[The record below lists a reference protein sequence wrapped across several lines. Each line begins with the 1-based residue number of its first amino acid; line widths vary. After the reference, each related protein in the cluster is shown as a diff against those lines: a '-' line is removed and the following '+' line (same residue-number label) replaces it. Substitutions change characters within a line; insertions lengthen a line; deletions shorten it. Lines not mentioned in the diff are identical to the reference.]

1 MSDIKMS
8 ECCTCGTKWQAGQ
21 DGRHSCS
28 SKLSK
33 DNQAL
38 VEQNKALKDALKAT
52 CDETMT
58 VAGHPD
64 FAFDGRINSM
74 YEVALE
80 SSKALKDN

>member
-1 MSDIKMS
+1 MSDVKMS

-38 VEQNKALKDALKAT
+38 VEQNKALIAVIKDCSRYIECDVNNRLKPHNPQYLVDIA
-52 CDETMT
+52 
-58 VAGHPD
+58 
-64 FAFDGRINSM
+64 NK
-74 YEVALE
+74 ALE
-80 SSKALKDN
+80 QSK

>member
-1 MSDIKMS
+1 MELEKS
-8 ECCTCGTKWQAGQ
+8 
-21 DGRHSCS
+21 
-28 SKLSK
+28 
-33 DNQAL
+33 
-38 VEQNKALKDALKAT
+38 LKST

-80 SSKALKDN
+80 ASKALKDN